1 MGQSQRPIAAEQHI
15 ISLGRVLQS
24 LREEDNVDIL
34 IETIISFVKD
44 QFDYNLVWVALYDR
58 LNHILIGKGGLAPQ
72 GNNNFLNQRLVLS
85 PGDLLEQVVIEQR
98 PVGVADLRVETRT
111 EGWQEFA
118 KKHELQGTIIL
129 PIRYKDRCLG
139 LLMLA
144 SSRWGYLLPTDAK
157 ARLMMVLGEL
167 AAALHQYEMNWQ
179 QKQTKRLEVPLLEL
193 LQKLQTSS
201 NFEQRLGAVLQATHE
216 FVAPKHTHIYW
227 FEREGRYFWRRCSN
241 HHSQKNSLPGLKDK
255 SSTTSITVEELSDFY
270 YALAVNEIVSI
281 GEGRSSLKS
290 HFTAQLMERLK
301 VRSLLAAPIIWQKD
315 LLGFVAVEANE
326 ARIWKETDKS
336 FVQGVA
342 GLISLASPVEEMEV
356 TIQSIRAEA
365 QLTNQVAK
373 GIYSEHDFEETLSIC
388 AGKILERL
396 GTNRFILLHH
406 NPDQNRYEILH
417 QNQPNNR
424 RSLNFNFD
432 GLREVDWLLLQHSEE
447 AIAVENL
454 EEDLR
459 FYNWRSIL
467 LEVGVR
473 SFIITN
479 CAVGKTP
486 ESLLLITH
494 ESYRAWTVQEKQ
506 LVQIVSQQVGV
517 ITRQWQL
524 YHNTDQQEK
533 IMQSFQD
540 CLHILEKA
548 QSANSEPGN
557 KHLEIISLR
566 QIASVLNCPLIFML
580 SWLPGEEY
588 AEIIPGVIG
597 DNFAVKTDAL
607 VPIRAEALVQWALT
621 THEILAIKADDLP
634 EDTRRWIYGTGIGQ
648 LLLMALRTDPD
659 YEPTGVVVMADTLQ
673 RRWSE
678 KSLKATETLIC
689 QLAWSRRQ
697 KLVTQNLLNDKKELQ
712 QINWYKHKR
721 YEENQRNSA
730 SLLSQI
736 KDLGIPKTDFLQVRY
751 QQILRQLENTNTLI
765 AELLK
770 AEQWKLQIA
779 NDKIPI
785 ASLLKRSLERVDSL
799 LKHQKL
805 WIGIHGLGQNISDDS
820 NSSEK
825 NNAQLSQYSL
835 IVIGDIAKIELVLNE
850 LLVAACDRSI
860 SGGRIDFWCRR
871 LDENSLELS
880 ITDNGTINQQ
890 LLTELYQDT
899 RKDILA
905 SSCLEQPPG
914 LHLLICQNL
923 IQQMG
928 GELHFYK
935 LLDDRVVSRLLLPL
949 AVK

>member
-24 LREEDNVDIL
+24 LREEDNVDVL

-58 LNHILIGKGGLAPQ
+58 LNHILIGKGGVAPQ

-85 PGDLLEQVVIEQR
+85 PGDLFEQVVIEQR
-98 PVGVADLRVETRT
+98 PVGVADLRAETRT

-179 QKQTKRLEVPLLEL
+179 QKQTKRLEVPLLDL
-193 LQKLQTSS
+193 LQKLQSSS
-201 NFEQRLGAVLQATHE
+201 NFEQRLGTVLQATHE
-216 FVAPKHTHIYW
+216 FVAPNHTHIYW

-241 HHSQKNSLPGLKDK
+241 HHSQKNSLPGIRDK
-255 SSTTSITVEELSDFY
+255 SSATSITVEELSDFY

-290 HFTAQLMERLK
+290 HFTAQLMERLN

-315 LLGFVAVEANE
+315 LLGFIAVEANE
-326 ARIWKETDKS
+326 ARIWKENDKS
-336 FVQGVA
+336 FVQGAA
-342 GLISLASPVEEMEV
+342 GLISLASPVENMEL
-356 TIQSIRAEA
+356 TIQSIRDEA

-373 GIYSEHDFEETLSIC
+373 GIYSECDFEETLSIC
-388 AGKILERL
+388 ASKILERL
-396 GTNRFILLHH
+396 GATRFILLYH

-432 GLREVDWLLLQHSEE
+432 TLREVDWLLLQRSED

-459 FYNWRSIL
+459 FYNWRSAL

-473 SFIITN
+473 SFIVTN
-479 CAVGKTP
+479 CAIGKAP

-494 ESYRAWTVQEKQ
+494 ESDRAWTVQEKQ
-506 LVQIVSQQVGV
+506 LIQIVSQQVGV

-524 YHNTDQQEK
+524 YHNTEQQEK
-533 IMQSFQD
+533 IMQSFQG
-540 CLHILEKA
+540 CLQVLEQA

-557 KHLEIISLR
+557 QHLEIISLR
-566 QIASVLNCPLIFML
+566 QIASVLNCPLVLML
-580 SWLPGEEY
+580 SWLPGENY
-588 AEIIPGVIG
+588 AEIIPGVVT
-597 DNFAVKTDAL
+597 DNFVVKTDTL
-607 VPIRAEALVQWALT
+607 VPIKAEALIQWGLT
-621 THEILAIKADDLP
+621 SQGILAIKADDLP
-634 EDTRRWIYGTGIGQ
+634 EDTRKWMHGVEIGQ
-648 LLLMALRTDPD
+648 ILLLALRTEPD
-659 YEPTGVVVMADTLQ
+659 YEPTGVVIMADTLQ

-697 KLVTQNLLNDKKELQ
+697 KLVTQNLLDNKKELQ
-712 QINWYKHKR
+712 QLNWYKHQK
-721 YEENQRNSA
+721 YQENQRNLA
-730 SLLSQI
+730 SLISQI

-751 QQILRQLENTNTLI
+751 QQMLRQMENTNTSI
-765 AELLK
+765 AGLLQT
-770 AEQWKLQIA
+770 EQWQLQIA

-785 ASLLKRSLERVDSL
+785 ATLLKRSLERVDSL
-799 LKHQKL
+799 LKQQKL
-805 WIGIHGLGQNISDDS
+805 WIGIHGLGQNITDDS
-820 NSSEK
+820 NSREK
-825 NNAQLSQYSL
+825 ANVRLSQYSL
-835 IVIGDIAKIELVLNE
+835 IFIGDITKMELVLNE

-871 LDENSLELS
+871 LDEHFLELS
-880 ITDNGTINQQ
+880 ITDNGSINQQ
-890 LLTELYQDT
+890 LLIELYQDT
-899 RKDILA
+899 PKDILVP
-905 SSCLEQPPG
+905 SHLDQPPG

-923 IQQMG
+923 MQQMG
-928 GELHFYK
+928 GELHFYQ
-935 LLDDRVVSRLLLPL
+935 LPDDRVVSRLLLPL